1 MSNKNLHKAKEAKND
16 EFYTH
21 YSTIDAELFNY
32 DLSQF
37 RDKVVL
43 CPCDDPVESNFTLFF
58 IKNFNHLG
66 LRKLISTGYKKDG
79 HGKKYVLE
87 GDTNGDGVI
96 NQKDIITEDLEGDGD
111 FNSDEVKSLR
121 DEADIICT
129 NPPFSL
135 FRDFLAWINPDEKK
149 FLILGNMNA
158 ITYKE
163 VFPLI
168 RDNKLWLGAS
178 SGSIEYSTPNGTIQ
192 KMGNTCWFTNLNHRI
207 RREKLPLLT
216 KAEREYQGVVYQ
228 KYDNYDAIEVP
239 ETKLIPSDYDGVMG
253 VPISFLDKYNP
264 EQFEIVG
271 NEYDLAIDKG
281 RGYINGIR
289 MYSRLFIKNK

>member
-1 MSNKNLHKAKEAKND
+1 MITAE
-16 EFYTH
+16 
-21 YSTIDAELFNY
+21 TI
-32 DLSQF
+32 
-37 RDKVVL
+37 
-43 CPCDDPVESNFTLFF
+43 
-58 IKNFNHLG
+58 I
-66 LRKLISTGYKKDG
+66 
-79 HGKKYVLE
+79 
-87 GDTNGDGVI
+87 
-96 NQKDIITEDLEGDGD
+96 DGD
-111 FNSDEVKSLR
+111 FNSDEVKALR

-178 SGSIEYSTPNGTIQ
+178 IHSGDVPFYIPDHYVASESIKIDEDNKRYVRVPGVR
-192 KMGNTCWFTNLNHRI
+192 WFTNLNHRG
-207 RREKLPLLT
+207 RTEELQLLT
-216 KAEREYQGVVYQ
+216 KSVREQQGVVYQ

-239 ETKLIPSDYDGVMG
+239 ETKLIPADYDGVMG

-264 EQFEIVG
+264 NQFEIIG
-271 NEYDLAIDKG
+271 IDRYVEDNPNYGHRFMLNNKEVYA
-281 RGYINGIR
+281 RI
-289 MYSRLFIKNK
+289 LIKNK

>member
-1 MSNKNLHKAKEAKND
+1 M
-16 EFYTH
+16 
-21 YSTIDAELFNY
+21 
-32 DLSQF
+32 
-37 RDKVVL
+37 V
-43 CPCDDPVESNFTLFF
+43 
-58 IKNFNHLG
+58 
-66 LRKLISTGYKKDG
+66 
-79 HGKKYVLE
+79 
-87 GDTNGDGVI
+87 TNEVI
-96 NQKDIITEDLEGDGD
+96 IDGD
-111 FNSDEVKSLR
+111 FRSAEVKALR

-135 FRDFLAWINPDEKK
+135 FRDFLAWIDPDEKK

-207 RREKLPLLT
+207 RREELQLLT
-216 KAEREYQGVVYQ
+216 KAVREQQGVVYQ

-264 EQFEIVG
+264 DQFEIVAFRKGEDGRDLVFTREREREFNRTIVSLFDGDPG
-271 NEYDLAIDKG
+271 NDQERRRRNKWQDYLRENPNTTKEPVDFFYPSRTSTDGVLNTPDELL
-281 RGYINGIR
+281 INGTHT
-289 MYSRLFIKNK
+289 YKRLLIKNK